1 MAVMR
6 PRPRTI
12 FIQLKHAW
20 RLDTRNT
27 PTTRVDYYIIE
38 QLRNAASIEVGP
50 RLFRVND
57 EITPEEADQLCET
70 RNYEVTINN

>member
-1 MAVMR
+1 MV
-6 PRPRTI
+6 
-12 FIQLKHAW
+12 FIKLKHAW
-20 RLDTRNT
+20 RLDTRHT

-57 EITPEEADQLCET
+57 EVTPEEADLLCET
-70 RNYEVTINN
+70 RNYEVTINR